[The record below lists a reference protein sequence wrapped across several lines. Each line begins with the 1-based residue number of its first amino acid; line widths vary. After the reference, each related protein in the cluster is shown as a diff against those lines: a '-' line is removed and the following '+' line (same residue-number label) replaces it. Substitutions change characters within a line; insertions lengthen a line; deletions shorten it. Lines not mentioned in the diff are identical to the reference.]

1 MRISIVSPY
10 PTVRAGLVALARE
23 QPGWVVVGASAP
35 DALRQPTRPAADP
48 ATGGAGQSAARAPG
62 TTDNEPIDVALIDL
76 EGALDAERLDG
87 WLAALRP
94 RMGVVILG
102 AADTGG
108 RAAPSGDALRQLGE
122 LARVVEANGQ
132 ALGALLRDADAEEI
146 VTAVN
151 AVAGGLITLDR
162 RLGRAFFQP
171 ERVAAPTTA
180 ALGAD
185 EETLTA
191 REREVLQLL
200 AQGFPNKIIAQRL
213 RISEHTAKFHVSAIM
228 TKLAAASRTEAVTN
242 AARRGLLIL

>member
-1 MRISIVSPY
+1 MRIYIVSPY

-35 DALRQPTRPAADP
+35 NALSQLERPGASP
-48 ATGGAGQSAARAPG
+48 ATGVAPLPPTGAPG
-62 TTDNEPIDVALIDL
+62 SEAIDVALIDL
-76 EGALDAERLDG
+76 EGALDAEALDG

-94 RMGVVILG
+94 RAGVVILG
-102 AADTGG
+102 AADAAAGRGALNGG
-108 RAAPSGDALRQLGE
+108 ALRQLGE

-132 ALGALLRDADAEEI
+132 ALGALLRDADADEI

-171 ERVAAPTTA
+171 ERIGAPTTA
-180 ALGAD
+180 TLGTD

-200 AQGFPNKIIAQRL
+200 AQGFPNKIIALRL
-213 RISEHTAKFHVSAIM
+213 HISEHTAKFHVSAIM
-228 TKLAAASRTEAVTN
+228 TKLGAASRTEAVTN